1 MVCPNCKK
9 EIDPNSKFC
18 EHCGAPIS
26 AHPIEENTAAEA
38 PAPVEQPLEVAQ
50 QPTATPIDEKP
61 AYGAENPYFTPIDYI
76 PPQPQEPN
84 EKPKKKKNK
93 KLAVIISVIA
103 AIVVILV
110 AALFSWQYIAKAS
123 AGNISYYLW
132 RESKTVEKLVN
143 TEAIEDAFKIDDF
156 TVSADFDSDDEGSA
170 YKNSV
175 KASYDDDNKEFVGTY
190 KLSDGESDYTFKLC
204 YGDKK
209 LGLSAPTDLTSML
222 LDEKAAGK
230 NDTYYLDL
238 EDIIG
243 DESLLNGTIDANDIL
258 EILKETE
265 KKALDKDCVSTKI
278 GVVNGNVCNTTTIKL
293 TEEEAANL
301 VAELWSQAKEN
312 KHFKESFDNY
322 LKVAFDTGLA
332 GDYDTVDAFKEEA
345 YKQIDDSIKEMQEST
360 DDKSVYEFYVSCSL
374 FGNVISRGANIYY
387 DDELT
392 DKIVINS
399 KSNGLEFTYNDD
411 DDYEL
416 NIDYTADVT
425 DKSINGEIDVVV
437 SASKDTSNDF
447 KVKFEN
453 ISCGKVGDVDVIVG
467 KLTAKGKIDGDD
479 FDATIEAKD
488 GDKYSLSIDSHSDGE
503 ELLKENAKLTLSDK
517 ADMSNYEKPSSE
529 NSKPFSDLFRSDFAK
544 DNSSDLTNDY
554 DFDYDLDENDN
565 TGDEIIGGTDDYT
578 SDYGEGDLSDL
589 ENHYND
595 SLTGNFS
602 VPEDTTSAQTD
613 AA

>member
-9 EIDPNSKFC
+9 KIDSKSKFC

-26 AHPIEENTAAEA
+26 AQPIEENIAAEA

-50 QPTATPIDEKP
+50 EPTATPIEEKP

-103 AIVVILV
+103 AVVVILV

-190 KLSDGESDYTFKLC
+190 KLSDGETDYTFKLC

-243 DESLLNGTIDANDIL
+243 DDSLLNGTIDASDIL

-293 TEEEAANL
+293 TEEDAANL

-332 GDYDTVDAFKEEA
+332 GDYDTVDSFKDEA
-345 YKQIDDSIKEMQEST
+345 YKQIDDSIKEMQENT

-374 FGNVISRGANIYY
+374 FGNVVSRGANIYY

-392 DKIVINS
+392 DKVVINS

-425 DKSINGEIDVVV
+425 NKSINGEIDVK
-437 SASKDTSNDF
+437 AGSKDTHDDF

-453 ISCGKVGDVDVIVG
+453 ISCGKVGGVDVIVG

-488 GDKYSLSIDSHSDGE
+488 GDKYSLSIDSSSDGE
-503 ELLKENAKLTLSDK
+503 ELLKENAELTLSDK

-529 NSKPFSDLFRSDFAK
+529 NSKPFSDLFRTSDFAK
-544 DNSSDLTNDY
+544 DDSSDLTEDNDE
-554 DFDYDLDENDN
+554 DLDESERIAREILDSY
-565 TGDEIIGGTDDYT
+565 GHDYDEDDFSELVDIY
-578 SDYGEGDLSDL
+578 SK
-589 ENHYND
+589 
-595 SLTGNFS
+595 SLTGELNGL
-602 VPEDTTSAQTD
+602 DGTTTTQSD
-613 AA
+613 GE

>member
-9 EIDPNSKFC
+9 EIDSKSKFC

-26 AHPIEENTAAEA
+26 AQPIEENIAADA

-50 QPTATPIDEKP
+50 EPTATPIEEKP

-103 AIVVILV
+103 AVVVILV

-156 TVSADFDSDDEGSA
+156 TVSADFDSDDEGNA

-190 KLSDGESDYTFKLC
+190 KLSDGETNYTFKLC

-222 LDEKAAGK
+222 LDEKSAGK

-243 DESLLNGTIDANDIL
+243 DDSLLNGTIDANDIL

-293 TEEEAANL
+293 TEEDAANL

-322 LKVAFDTGLA
+322 LKVAYDTGLA
-332 GDYDTVDAFKEEA
+332 GDYDTVDSFKDEA
-345 YKQIDDSIKEMQEST
+345 YKQIDDSIKEMQENT

-374 FGNVISRGANIYY
+374 FGNVVSRGANIYY

-392 DKIVINS
+392 DKVVINS

-425 DKSINGEIDVVV
+425 NKSINGEVDVK
-437 SASKDTSNDF
+437 AGSKDTHDDF

-488 GDKYSLSIDSHSDGE
+488 GDKYSLSIDSSSDGE
-503 ELLKENAKLTLSDK
+503 ELLKENAELTLSDK

-529 NSKPFSDLFRSDFAK
+529 NSKPFSDLFRTSDFAK
-544 DNSSDLTNDY
+544 NDSSDLTEDNDE
-554 DFDYDLDENDN
+554 DLDESERIAREILDSY
-565 TGDEIIGGTDDYT
+565 GHDYDEDDFSELVDIY
-578 SDYGEGDLSDL
+578 SK
-589 ENHYND
+589 
-595 SLTGNFS
+595 SLTGELNGL
-602 VPEDTTSAQTD
+602 DGTTTTQSD
-613 AA
+613 GE

>member
-26 AHPIEENTAAEA
+26 AQPIEENTAAEA

-332 GDYDTVDAFKEEA
+332 GDYDTVDTFKEEA

-425 DKSINGEIDVVV
+425 NKSINGEIDVK
-437 SASKDTSNDF
+437 AGDKDKHDDF

-467 KLTAKGKIDGDD
+467 KLTAKGKIDGND

-488 GDKYSLSIDSHSDGE
+488 GDKYSLSIDSSSDGE
-503 ELLKENAKLTLSDK
+503 ELLKENAELTLSDK

-544 DNSSDLTNDY
+544 DNSSDLTEDNY
-554 DFDYDLDENDN
+554 DDLDESDRISHEILDSY
-565 TGDEIIGGTDDYT
+565 GHDYDEEDFSELVDAY
-578 SDYGEGDLSDL
+578 SR
-589 ENHYND
+589 
-595 SLTGNFS
+595 SLTGDYS
-602 VPEDTTSAQTD
+602 GLDDTTTAQTD
-613 AA
+613 AS

>member
-9 EIDPNSKFC
+9 EIDSNSKFC

-26 AHPIEENTAAEA
+26 AQPIEENTAAEA

-50 QPTATPIDEKP
+50 EPTATPIEEKP

-103 AIVVILV
+103 AVVVILV

-156 TVSADFDSDDEGSA
+156 TVSADFDSDDEGNA

-190 KLSDGESDYTFKLC
+190 KLSDGETDYTFKLC

-222 LDEKAAGK
+222 LDEKATGK

-243 DESLLNGTIDANDIL
+243 DDSLLNGTIDASDIL

-293 TEEEAANL
+293 TEEDAANL

-332 GDYDTVDAFKEEA
+332 GDYDTVDSFKDEA

-374 FGNVISRGANIYY
+374 FGNVVSRGANIYY

-392 DKIVINS
+392 DKVVINS

-425 DKSINGEIDVVV
+425 NKSINGEIDVK
-437 SASKDTSNDF
+437 AGSKDTHDDF

-453 ISCGKVGDVDVIVG
+453 ISCGKVGGVDVIVG

-488 GDKYSLSIDSHSDGE
+488 GDKYSLSIDSSSEGE
-503 ELLKENAKLTLSDK
+503 ELLKENAELTLSDK

-529 NSKPFSDLFRSDFAK
+529 NSKPFSDLFRTSDFAK
-544 DNSSDLTNDY
+544 DDSSDLTEDNDE
-554 DFDYDLDENDN
+554 DLDESERIAREILDSY
-565 TGDEIIGGTDDYT
+565 GYDYDEDDFSELVDIY
-578 SDYGEGDLSDL
+578 SK
-589 ENHYND
+589 
-595 SLTGNFS
+595 SLTGELNGL
-602 VPEDTTSAQTD
+602 DGTTTTQSD
-613 AA
+613 GE

>member
-9 EIDPNSKFC
+9 EIDSNSKFC

-26 AHPIEENTAAEA
+26 AQPIEENTAAEA

-50 QPTATPIDEKP
+50 EPTATPIEEKP

-103 AIVVILV
+103 AVVVILV

-143 TEAIEDAFKIDDF
+143 TEAIEDAFKVDDF
-156 TVSADFDSDDEGSA
+156 TVSADFDSDDEGNA

-190 KLSDGESDYTFKLC
+190 KLSDGETDYTFKLC

-222 LDEKAAGK
+222 LDEKATGK

-243 DESLLNGTIDANDIL
+243 DDSLLNGTIDASDIL

-293 TEEEAANL
+293 TEEDAANL

-332 GDYDTVDAFKEEA
+332 GDYDTVDSFKDEA

-374 FGNVISRGANIYY
+374 FGNVVSRGANIYY

-392 DKIVINS
+392 DKVVINS

-425 DKSINGEIDVVV
+425 NKSINGEIDVK
-437 SASKDTSNDF
+437 AGSKDTHDDF

-453 ISCGKVGDVDVIVG
+453 ISCGKVGGVDVIVG

-488 GDKYSLSIDSHSDGE
+488 GDKYSLSIDSSSEGE
-503 ELLKENAKLTLSDK
+503 ELLKENAELTLSDK

-529 NSKPFSDLFRSDFAK
+529 NSKPFSDLFRTSDFAK
-544 DNSSDLTNDY
+544 DDSSDLTEDNDE
-554 DFDYDLDENDN
+554 DLDESERIAREILDSY
-565 TGDEIIGGTDDYT
+565 GYDYDEDDFSELVDIY
-578 SDYGEGDLSDL
+578 SK
-589 ENHYND
+589 
-595 SLTGNFS
+595 SLTGELNGL
-602 VPEDTTSAQTD
+602 DGTTTTQSD
-613 AA
+613 GE

>member
-9 EIDPNSKFC
+9 EIDSKSKFC

-26 AHPIEENTAAEA
+26 AQPIEENIAAEA
-38 PAPVEQPLEVAQ
+38 PAPVEQPPEVAQ
-50 QPTATPIDEKP
+50 EPTTTPIEEKP

-103 AIVVILV
+103 AVVVILV

-143 TEAIEDAFKIDDF
+143 AEAIEDAFKLDDF
-156 TVSADFDSDDEGSA
+156 TVSADFDSDDEGNA

-190 KLSDGESDYTFKLC
+190 KLSDGETDYTFKLC

-222 LDEKAAGK
+222 LDEKATGK

-243 DESLLNGTIDANDIL
+243 DDSLLNGTIDASDIL

-293 TEEEAANL
+293 TEEDAANL

-332 GDYDTVDAFKEEA
+332 GDYDTVDSFKDEA
-345 YKQIDDSIKEMQEST
+345 YKQIDDSIKEMQENT

-374 FGNVISRGANIYY
+374 FGNVVSRGANIYY

-392 DKIVINS
+392 DKVVINS

-425 DKSINGEIDVVV
+425 NKSINGEIDVK
-437 SASKDTSNDF
+437 AGSKDTHDDF

-453 ISCGKVGDVDVIVG
+453 ISCGKIGGVDVIVG
-467 KLTAKGKIDGDD
+467 KLTAKGKIDGND
-479 FDATIEAKD
+479 FDATIETKD
-488 GDKYSLSIDSHSDGE
+488 GDKYSLSIDSSSDGE
-503 ELLKENAKLTLSDK
+503 ELLKENAELTLSDK

-529 NSKPFSDLFRSDFAK
+529 NSKPFSDLFRTSDFAK
-544 DNSSDLTNDY
+544 DYSSDLTEDNDE
-554 DFDYDLDENDN
+554 DLDESERIAREILDSY
-565 TGDEIIGGTDDYT
+565 GYDYDEDDFSELVDIY
-578 SDYGEGDLSDL
+578 SK
-589 ENHYND
+589 
-595 SLTGNFS
+595 SLTGELNGL
-602 VPEDTTSAQTD
+602 DGTTTTQSD
-613 AA
+613 GE

>member
-1 MVCPNCKK
+1 MVCHNCKK
-9 EIDPNSKFC
+9 EIDSKSKFC

-26 AHPIEENTAAEA
+26 AQPIEENTAAEA

-50 QPTATPIDEKP
+50 EPTATPIEEKP

-103 AIVVILV
+103 AVVVILV

-156 TVSADFDSDDEGSA
+156 TVSADFDSDDEGNA

-190 KLSDGESDYTFKLC
+190 KLSDGETNYTFKLC

-222 LDEKAAGK
+222 LDEKSAGK

-243 DESLLNGTIDANDIL
+243 DDSLLNGTIDASDIL

-293 TEEEAANL
+293 TEEDAANL

-322 LKVAFDTGLA
+322 LKVAYDTGLA
-332 GDYDTVDAFKEEA
+332 GDYDTVDSFKDEA

-374 FGNVISRGANIYY
+374 FGNVVSRGANIYY

-392 DKIVINS
+392 DKVVINS
-399 KSNGLEFTYNDD
+399 KSNSLEFTYNDD

-425 DKSINGEIDVVV
+425 NKSINGEIDVK
-437 SASKDTSNDF
+437 AGSKDTHDDF

-453 ISCGKVGDVDVIVG
+453 ISCGKVGGVDVIVG
-467 KLTAKGKIDGDD
+467 KLTAKGKIDGND

-488 GDKYSLSIDSHSDGE
+488 GDKYSLSIDSSSDGE
-503 ELLKENAKLTLSDK
+503 ELLKENAELTLSDK

-529 NSKPFSDLFRSDFAK
+529 NSKPFSDLFRTSDFAK
-544 DNSSDLTNDY
+544 DDSSDLTEDNDE
-554 DFDYDLDENDN
+554 DLDESERIAREILDSY
-565 TGDEIIGGTDDYT
+565 GYDYDEDDFSELVDIY
-578 SDYGEGDLSDL
+578 SK
-589 ENHYND
+589 
-595 SLTGNFS
+595 SLTGELNGL
-602 VPEDTTSAQTD
+602 DGTTTTQSD
-613 AA
+613 GE

>member
-9 EIDPNSKFC
+9 EIDSKSKFC

-26 AHPIEENTAAEA
+26 AQPIEENIATEA

-50 QPTATPIDEKP
+50 EPTATPIEEKP

-76 PPQPQEPN
+76 PPQPQEPD

-103 AIVVILV
+103 AVVVILV

-156 TVSADFDSDDEGSA
+156 TVSADFDSDDKGSA

-190 KLSDGESDYTFKLC
+190 KLSDGETNYTFKLC

-222 LDEKAAGK
+222 LDEKATGK

-243 DESLLNGTIDANDIL
+243 DDSLLNGTIDASDIL

-293 TEEEAANL
+293 TEEDAANL

-322 LKVAFDTGLA
+322 LKVAYDTGLA
-332 GDYDTVDAFKEEA
+332 GDYDTVDSFKDEA
-345 YKQIDDSIKEMQEST
+345 YKQIDDSIKEMQKNT

-374 FGNVISRGANIYY
+374 FGNVVSRGANIYY

-392 DKIVINS
+392 DKVVINS

-425 DKSINGEIDVVV
+425 NKSINGEIDVK
-437 SASKDTSNDF
+437 AGSKDTHDDF

-453 ISCGKVGDVDVIVG
+453 ISCGKVGGVDVIVG
-467 KLTAKGKIDGDD
+467 KLTAKGKIDGND

-488 GDKYSLSIDSHSDGE
+488 GDKYSLSIDSSSDGE
-503 ELLKENAKLTLSDK
+503 ELLKENAELTLSDK

-529 NSKPFSDLFRSDFAK
+529 NSKPFSDLFRTSDFAK
-544 DNSSDLTNDY
+544 DDSSDLTEDNDE
-554 DFDYDLDENDN
+554 DLDESERIAREILDSY
-565 TGDEIIGGTDDYT
+565 GHDYDEDDFSELVDIY
-578 SDYGEGDLSDL
+578 SK
-589 ENHYND
+589 
-595 SLTGNFS
+595 SLTGELNGL
-602 VPEDTTSAQTD
+602 DGTTTTQSD
-613 AA
+613 GE

>member
-9 EIDPNSKFC
+9 EIDSKSKFC

-26 AHPIEENTAAEA
+26 AQPIEENTAAEA

-50 QPTATPIDEKP
+50 EPTATPIEEKP

-76 PPQPQEPN
+76 PPQLQEPN

-103 AIVVILV
+103 AVVVILV

-156 TVSADFDSDDEGSA
+156 TVSADFDSDDEGIA

-190 KLSDGESDYTFKLC
+190 KLSDGETNYTFKLC

-222 LDEKAAGK
+222 LDEKATGK

-243 DESLLNGTIDANDIL
+243 DDSLLNGTIDASDIL

-293 TEEEAANL
+293 TEEDAANL

-332 GDYDTVDAFKEEA
+332 GDYDTVDSFKDEA
-345 YKQIDDSIKEMQEST
+345 YKQIDESIKEMQEST

-374 FGNVISRGANIYY
+374 FGNVVSRGANIYY

-392 DKIVINS
+392 DKVVINS

-425 DKSINGEIDVVV
+425 NKSINGEIDVK
-437 SASKDTSNDF
+437 AGSKDTHDDF

-453 ISCGKVGDVDVIVG
+453 ISCGKVGGVDVIVG
-467 KLTAKGKIDGDD
+467 KLTAKGKIDGND

-488 GDKYSLSIDSHSDGE
+488 GDKYSLSIDSSSDGE
-503 ELLKENAKLTLSDK
+503 ELLKENAELTLSDK

-529 NSKPFSDLFRSDFAK
+529 NSKPFSDLFRTSDFAK
-544 DNSSDLTNDY
+544 DDSSDLTEDNDE
-554 DFDYDLDENDN
+554 DLDESERIAREILDSY
-565 TGDEIIGGTDDYT
+565 GHDYDEDDFSELVDIY
-578 SDYGEGDLSDL
+578 SK
-589 ENHYND
+589 
-595 SLTGNFS
+595 SLTGELNGL
-602 VPEDTTSAQTD
+602 DGTTTTQSD
-613 AA
+613 GE

>member
-9 EIDPNSKFC
+9 EIDSKSKFC

-26 AHPIEENTAAEA
+26 AQPIEENIAAEA

-50 QPTATPIDEKP
+50 EPTATPIEEKP

-103 AIVVILV
+103 AVVVILV

-156 TVSADFDSDDEGSA
+156 TVSADFDSDDEGNA

-190 KLSDGESDYTFKLC
+190 KLSDGETDYTFKLC

-222 LDEKAAGK
+222 LDEKSAGK

-243 DESLLNGTIDANDIL
+243 DDSLLNGTIDASDIL

-293 TEEEAANL
+293 TEEDAANL

-322 LKVAFDTGLA
+322 LKVAYDTGLA
-332 GDYDTVDAFKEEA
+332 GDYDTVDSFKDEA
-345 YKQIDDSIKEMQEST
+345 YKQIDDSIKEMQENT

-374 FGNVISRGANIYY
+374 FGNVVSRGANIYY

-392 DKIVINS
+392 DKVVINS

-425 DKSINGEIDVVV
+425 NKSINGEIDVK
-437 SASKDTSNDF
+437 AGSKDTHDDF

-453 ISCGKVGDVDVIVG
+453 ISCGKVGGVDVIVG
-467 KLTAKGKIDGDD
+467 KLTAKGKIDGND
-479 FDATIEAKD
+479 FDAAIEAKD
-488 GDKYSLSIDSHSDGE
+488 GDKYSLSIDSSSDGE
-503 ELLKENAKLTLSDK
+503 ELFKENAELTLSDK

-529 NSKPFSDLFRSDFAK
+529 NSKPFSDLFRTSDFAK
-544 DNSSDLTNDY
+544 DDSSDLTEDNDE
-554 DFDYDLDENDN
+554 DLDESERIAREILDSY
-565 TGDEIIGGTDDYT
+565 GHDYDEDDFSELVDIY
-578 SDYGEGDLSDL
+578 SK
-589 ENHYND
+589 
-595 SLTGNFS
+595 SLTGELNGL
-602 VPEDTTSAQTD
+602 DGTTTTQSD
-613 AA
+613 GE

>member
-1 MVCPNCKK
+1 
-9 EIDPNSKFC
+9 
-18 EHCGAPIS
+18 
-26 AHPIEENTAAEA
+26 
-38 PAPVEQPLEVAQ
+38 
-50 QPTATPIDEKP
+50 
-61 AYGAENPYFTPIDYI
+61 
-76 PPQPQEPN
+76 
-84 EKPKKKKNK
+84 
-93 KLAVIISVIA
+93 
-103 AIVVILV
+103 
-110 AALFSWQYIAKAS
+110 
-123 AGNISYYLW
+123 
-132 RESKTVEKLVN
+132 
-143 TEAIEDAFKIDDF
+143 
-156 TVSADFDSDDEGSA
+156 
-170 YKNSV
+170 
-175 KASYDDDNKEFVGTY
+175 
-190 KLSDGESDYTFKLC
+190 
-204 YGDKK
+204 
-209 LGLSAPTDLTSML
+209 
-222 LDEKAAGK
+222 
-230 NDTYYLDL
+230 
-238 EDIIG
+238 
-243 DESLLNGTIDANDIL
+243 
-258 EILKETE
+258 
-265 KKALDKDCVSTKI
+265 
-278 GVVNGNVCNTTTIKL
+278 
-293 TEEEAANL
+293 
-301 VAELWSQAKEN
+301 
-312 KHFKESFDNY
+312 
-322 LKVAFDTGLA
+322 
-332 GDYDTVDAFKEEA
+332 
-345 YKQIDDSIKEMQEST
+345 MQEST

-374 FGNVISRGANIYY
+374 FGNIISRGANIYY

>member
-9 EIDPNSKFC
+9 EIDSNSKFC

-26 AHPIEENTAAEA
+26 AQPIEENIAAEA

-50 QPTATPIDEKP
+50 EPTATPIEEKP

-103 AIVVILV
+103 AVVVILV

-143 TEAIEDAFKIDDF
+143 TQAIEDAFNIDDF
-156 TVSADFDSDDEGSA
+156 TVSADFDSDDEGIA

-190 KLSDGESDYTFKLC
+190 KLSDGETNYTFKLC

-222 LDEKAAGK
+222 LDEKATGK

-243 DESLLNGTIDANDIL
+243 DDSLLNGTIDASDIL

-293 TEEEAANL
+293 TEEDAANL

-322 LKVAFDTGLA
+322 LKVAFDAGLA
-332 GDYDTVDAFKEEA
+332 GDYDTVDSFKDEA
-345 YKQIDDSIKEMQEST
+345 YKQIDDSIKEMQENT

-374 FGNVISRGANIYY
+374 FGNVVSRGANIYY

-392 DKIVINS
+392 DKVVINS

-425 DKSINGEIDVVV
+425 NKSINGEIDVK
-437 SASKDTSNDF
+437 AGSKDTHDDF

-453 ISCGKVGDVDVIVG
+453 ISCGKVGGVDVIVG
-467 KLTAKGKIDGDD
+467 KLTAKGKIDGND
-479 FDATIEAKD
+479 FDAAIEAKD
-488 GDKYSLSIDSHSDGE
+488 GDKYSLSIDSSSDGE
-503 ELLKENAKLTLSDK
+503 ELLKENAELTLSDK

-529 NSKPFSDLFRSDFAK
+529 NSKPFSDLFRTSDFAK
-544 DNSSDLTNDY
+544 DDSSDLTEDNDE
-554 DFDYDLDENDN
+554 DLDESERIAREILDSY
-565 TGDEIIGGTDDYT
+565 GHDYDEDDFSELVDIY
-578 SDYGEGDLSDL
+578 SK
-589 ENHYND
+589 
-595 SLTGNFS
+595 SLTGELNGL
-602 VPEDTTSAQTD
+602 DGTTTTQSD
-613 AA
+613 GE

>member
-9 EIDPNSKFC
+9 EIDSNSKFC

-26 AHPIEENTAAEA
+26 AQPIEENIAAEA

-50 QPTATPIDEKP
+50 EPTATPIEEKP

-76 PPQPQEPN
+76 PTQPQEPN

-103 AIVVILV
+103 AVVVILV

-143 TEAIEDAFKIDDF
+143 TEAIEDAFKLDDF

-190 KLSDGESDYTFKLC
+190 KLSDGETNYTFKLC

-243 DESLLNGTIDANDIL
+243 DDSLLNGTIDASDIL

-265 KKALDKDCVSTKI
+265 KEALDKDCVSTKI

-293 TEEEAANL
+293 TEEDAANL

-332 GDYDTVDAFKEEA
+332 GDYDTVDSFKDEA
-345 YKQIDDSIKEMQEST
+345 YKQIDDSIKEMQENT

-374 FGNVISRGANIYY
+374 FGNVVSRGANIYY

-392 DKIVINS
+392 DKVVINS

-425 DKSINGEIDVVV
+425 NKSINGEVDVK
-437 SASKDTSNDF
+437 AGSKDTHDDF

-453 ISCGKVGDVDVIVG
+453 ISCGKVGGVDVIVG
-467 KLTAKGKIDGDD
+467 KLTAKGKIDGND
-479 FDATIEAKD
+479 FDATIETKD
-488 GDKYSLSIDSHSDGE
+488 GDKYSLSIDSSSDGE
-503 ELLKENAKLTLSDK
+503 ELLKENAELTLSDK

-529 NSKPFSDLFRSDFAK
+529 NSKPFSDLFRTSDFAK
-544 DNSSDLTNDY
+544 DYSSDLTEDNDE
-554 DFDYDLDENDN
+554 DLDESERIAREILDSY
-565 TGDEIIGGTDDYT
+565 GYDYDEDDFSELVDIY
-578 SDYGEGDLSDL
+578 SK
-589 ENHYND
+589 
-595 SLTGNFS
+595 SLTGELNGL
-602 VPEDTTSAQTD
+602 DGTTTTQSD
-613 AA
+613 GE

>member
-9 EIDPNSKFC
+9 EIDSKSKFC

-26 AHPIEENTAAEA
+26 AQPIEENIAAEA
-38 PAPVEQPLEVAQ
+38 PAPVEQPPEVAQ
-50 QPTATPIDEKP
+50 EPTATPIEEKP

-103 AIVVILV
+103 AVVVILV

-143 TEAIEDAFKIDDF
+143 TQAIEDAFKLDDF
-156 TVSADFDSDDEGSA
+156 TVSADFDSDDEGNA

-190 KLSDGESDYTFKLC
+190 KLSDGETDYTFKLC

-222 LDEKAAGK
+222 LDEKATGK

-243 DESLLNGTIDANDIL
+243 DDSLLNGTIDANDIL

-293 TEEEAANL
+293 TEEDAANL

-332 GDYDTVDAFKEEA
+332 GDYDTVDSFKDEA

-374 FGNVISRGANIYY
+374 FGNVVSRGANIYY

-392 DKIVINS
+392 DKVVINS

-425 DKSINGEIDVVV
+425 NKSINGEIDVK
-437 SASKDTSNDF
+437 AGSKDTHDDF

-453 ISCGKVGDVDVIVG
+453 ISCGKVGGVDVIVG

-488 GDKYSLSIDSHSDGE
+488 GDKYSLSIDSSSEGE
-503 ELLKENAKLTLSDK
+503 ELLKENAELTLSDK

-529 NSKPFSDLFRSDFAK
+529 NSKPFSDLFRTSDFAK
-544 DNSSDLTNDY
+544 DDSSDLTEDNDE
-554 DFDYDLDENDN
+554 DLDESERIAREILDSY
-565 TGDEIIGGTDDYT
+565 GYDYDEDDFSELVDIY
-578 SDYGEGDLSDL
+578 SK
-589 ENHYND
+589 
-595 SLTGNFS
+595 SLTGELNGL
-602 VPEDTTSAQTD
+602 DGTTTTQSD
-613 AA
+613 GE

>member
-9 EIDPNSKFC
+9 EIDSKSKFC

-26 AHPIEENTAAEA
+26 AQPIEENTAAEA

-50 QPTATPIDEKP
+50 EPTATPIEEKP

-84 EKPKKKKNK
+84 EKPKKKKSK

-103 AIVVILV
+103 AVVVILV

-123 AGNISYYLW
+123 AGNITYYLW

-156 TVSADFDSDDEGSA
+156 TVSADFDSEDEGSA

-190 KLSDGESDYTFKLC
+190 KLSDGETNYTFKLC

-222 LDEKAAGK
+222 LDEKATGK

-243 DESLLNGTIDANDIL
+243 DDSLLNGTIDASDIL

-332 GDYDTVDAFKEEA
+332 GDYDTVDSFKDEA
-345 YKQIDDSIKEMQEST
+345 YKQIDDSIKEMQENT

-374 FGNVISRGANIYY
+374 FGNVVSRGANIYY

-392 DKIVINS
+392 DKVVINS

-425 DKSINGEIDVVV
+425 NKSINGEIDVK
-437 SASKDTSNDF
+437 AGSKDTHDDF

-453 ISCGKVGDVDVIVG
+453 ISCGKVGGVDVIVG
-467 KLTAKGKIDGDD
+467 KLTAKGKIDGND

-488 GDKYSLSIDSHSDGE
+488 GDKYSLSIDSSSDGE
-503 ELLKENAKLTLSDK
+503 ELLKENAELTLSDK

-529 NSKPFSDLFRSDFAK
+529 NSKPFSDLFRTSDFAK
-544 DNSSDLTNDY
+544 DDSSDLIEDNDE
-554 DFDYDLDENDN
+554 DLDESERIAREILDSY
-565 TGDEIIGGTDDYT
+565 GYDYDEDDFSELVDIY
-578 SDYGEGDLSDL
+578 SK
-589 ENHYND
+589 
-595 SLTGNFS
+595 SLTGELNGL
-602 VPEDTTSAQTD
+602 DGTTTTQSD
-613 AA
+613 GE

>member
-26 AHPIEENTAAEA
+26 AQPIEENTAAEA

-332 GDYDTVDAFKEEA
+332 GDYDTVDSFKEEA

-425 DKSINGEIDVVV
+425 NKSINGEIDVK
-437 SASKDTSNDF
+437 AGDKDKHDDF

-467 KLTAKGKIDGDD
+467 KLTAKGKIDGND

-488 GDKYSLSIDSHSDGE
+488 GDKYSLSIDSSSDGE
-503 ELLKENAKLTLSDK
+503 ELLKENAELTLSDK

-544 DNSSDLTNDY
+544 DNSSDLTEDNY
-554 DFDYDLDENDN
+554 DDLDESDRISHEILDSY
-565 TGDEIIGGTDDYT
+565 GHDYDEEDFSELVDAY
-578 SDYGEGDLSDL
+578 SR
-589 ENHYND
+589 
-595 SLTGNFS
+595 SLTGDYS
-602 VPEDTTSAQTD
+602 GLDDTTTAQTD
-613 AA
+613 AS

>member
-9 EIDPNSKFC
+9 EIDSKSKFC

-26 AHPIEENTAAEA
+26 AQPIEENIAAEA

-50 QPTATPIDEKP
+50 EPTATPIEEKP

-103 AIVVILV
+103 AVVVILV

-143 TEAIEDAFKIDDF
+143 TEAIEDAFKLDDF
-156 TVSADFDSDDEGSA
+156 TVSADFDSDDKGSA

-190 KLSDGESDYTFKLC
+190 KLSDGETNYTFKLC

-222 LDEKAAGK
+222 LNEKATGK

-243 DESLLNGTIDANDIL
+243 DDSLLNGTIDASDIL

-293 TEEEAANL
+293 TEEDAANL

-322 LKVAFDTGLA
+322 LKVAYDTGLA
-332 GDYDTVDAFKEEA
+332 GDYDTVDSFKDEA
-345 YKQIDDSIKEMQEST
+345 YKQIDDSIKEMQENT

-374 FGNVISRGANIYY
+374 FGNVVSRGANIYY

-392 DKIVINS
+392 DKVVINS

-425 DKSINGEIDVVV
+425 NKSINGEIDVK
-437 SASKDTSNDF
+437 AGSKDTHDDF

-453 ISCGKVGDVDVIVG
+453 ISCGKVGGVDVIVG
-467 KLTAKGKIDGDD
+467 KLTAKGKIDGND

-488 GDKYSLSIDSHSDGE
+488 GDKYSLSIDSSSDGE
-503 ELLKENAKLTLSDK
+503 ELLKENAELTLSDK

-529 NSKPFSDLFRSDFAK
+529 NSKPFSDLFRTSDFAK
-544 DNSSDLTNDY
+544 DDSSDLTEDNDE
-554 DFDYDLDENDN
+554 DLDESERIAREILDSY
-565 TGDEIIGGTDDYT
+565 GHDYDEDDFSELVDIY
-578 SDYGEGDLSDL
+578 SK
-589 ENHYND
+589 
-595 SLTGNFS
+595 SLTGELNGL
-602 VPEDTTSAQTD
+602 DGTTTTQSD
-613 AA
+613 GE

>member
-9 EIDPNSKFC
+9 EIDSNSKFC

-26 AHPIEENTAAEA
+26 AQPIEENIAADA

-50 QPTATPIDEKP
+50 EPTATPIEEKP

-103 AIVVILV
+103 AVVVILV

-156 TVSADFDSDDEGSA
+156 TVSADFDSEDEGSA

-190 KLSDGESDYTFKLC
+190 KLSDGETDYTFKLC

-243 DESLLNGTIDANDIL
+243 DDSLLNGTIDASDIL

-322 LKVAFDTGLA
+322 LKVAFDAGLS
-332 GDYDTVDAFKEEA
+332 GDYDTVDSFKDEA
-345 YKQIDDSIKEMQEST
+345 YKQIDDSIKEMQENT

-374 FGNVISRGANIYY
+374 FGNVVSRGANIYY

-392 DKIVINS
+392 DKVVINS

-425 DKSINGEIDVVV
+425 NKSINGEVDVK
-437 SASKDTSNDF
+437 AGSKDTHDDF

-453 ISCGKVGDVDVIVG
+453 ISCGKVGGVDVIVG
-467 KLTAKGKIDGDD
+467 KLTAKGKIDGND

-488 GDKYSLSIDSHSDGE
+488 GDKYSLSIDSSSDGE
-503 ELLKENAKLTLSDK
+503 ELLKENAELTLSDK

-529 NSKPFSDLFRSDFAK
+529 NSKPFSDLFRTSDFAK
-544 DNSSDLTNDY
+544 DDSSDLTEDNDE
-554 DFDYDLDENDN
+554 DLDESERIAREILDSY
-565 TGDEIIGGTDDYT
+565 GHDYDEDDFSELVDIY
-578 SDYGEGDLSDL
+578 SK
-589 ENHYND
+589 
-595 SLTGNFS
+595 SLTGELNGL
-602 VPEDTTSAQTD
+602 DGTTTTQSD
-613 AA
+613 GE

>member
-9 EIDPNSKFC
+9 EIDSKSKFC

-26 AHPIEENTAAEA
+26 AQPIEENTAAEA

-50 QPTATPIDEKP
+50 EPTATPIEEKP

-103 AIVVILV
+103 AVVVILV

-156 TVSADFDSDDEGSA
+156 TVSADFDSDDEGIA

-190 KLSDGESDYTFKLC
+190 KLSDGETNYTFKLC

-222 LDEKAAGK
+222 LDEKATGK

-243 DESLLNGTIDANDIL
+243 DDSLLNGTIDASDIL

-293 TEEEAANL
+293 TEEDAANL

-332 GDYDTVDAFKEEA
+332 GDYDTVDSFKDEA
-345 YKQIDDSIKEMQEST
+345 YKQIDESIKEMQEST

-374 FGNVISRGANIYY
+374 FGNVVSRGANIYY

-392 DKIVINS
+392 DKVVINS
-399 KSNGLEFTYNDD
+399 KSNSLEFTYNDD

-425 DKSINGEIDVVV
+425 NKSINGEIDVK
-437 SASKDTSNDF
+437 AGSKDTHDDF

-453 ISCGKVGDVDVIVG
+453 ISCGKVGGVDVIVG
-467 KLTAKGKIDGDD
+467 KLTAKGKIDGND

-488 GDKYSLSIDSHSDGE
+488 GDKYSLSIDSSSDGE
-503 ELLKENAKLTLSDK
+503 ELLKENAELTLSDK

-529 NSKPFSDLFRSDFAK
+529 NSKPFSDLFRTSDFAK
-544 DNSSDLTNDY
+544 DDSSDLTEDNDE
-554 DFDYDLDENDN
+554 DLDESERIAREILDSY
-565 TGDEIIGGTDDYT
+565 GHDYDEDDFSELVDIY
-578 SDYGEGDLSDL
+578 SK
-589 ENHYND
+589 
-595 SLTGNFS
+595 SLTGELNGL
-602 VPEDTTSAQTD
+602 DGTTTTQSD
-613 AA
+613 GE

>member
-9 EIDPNSKFC
+9 EIDSKSKFC

-26 AHPIEENTAAEA
+26 AQPIEENIAAEA

-50 QPTATPIDEKP
+50 EPTATPIEEKP

-103 AIVVILV
+103 AVVVILV

-143 TEAIEDAFKIDDF
+143 TQAIEDAFKLDDF
-156 TVSADFDSDDEGSA
+156 TVSADFDSDDEGIA

-190 KLSDGESDYTFKLC
+190 KLSDGETDYTFKLC

-222 LDEKAAGK
+222 LDEKATGK

-243 DESLLNGTIDANDIL
+243 DDSLLNGTIDASDIL

-293 TEEEAANL
+293 TEEDAANL

-322 LKVAFDTGLA
+322 LKVAFDAGLA
-332 GDYDTVDAFKEEA
+332 GDYDTVDSFKDEA
-345 YKQIDDSIKEMQEST
+345 YKQIDDSIKEMQENT

-374 FGNVISRGANIYY
+374 FGNVVSRGANIYY

-392 DKIVINS
+392 DKVVINS

-425 DKSINGEIDVVV
+425 NKSINGEIDVK
-437 SASKDTSNDF
+437 AGSKDTHDDF

-453 ISCGKVGDVDVIVG
+453 ISCGKVGGVDVIVG
-467 KLTAKGKIDGDD
+467 KLTAKGKIDGND

-488 GDKYSLSIDSHSDGE
+488 GDKYSLSIDSSSDGE
-503 ELLKENAKLTLSDK
+503 ELLKENAELTLSDK

-529 NSKPFSDLFRSDFAK
+529 NSKPFSDLFRTSDFAK
-544 DNSSDLTNDY
+544 DDSSDLTEDNDE
-554 DFDYDLDENDN
+554 DLDESERIAREILDSY
-565 TGDEIIGGTDDYT
+565 GYDYDEDDFSELVDIY
-578 SDYGEGDLSDL
+578 SK
-589 ENHYND
+589 
-595 SLTGNFS
+595 SLTGELNGL
-602 VPEDTTSAQTD
+602 DGTTTTQSD
-613 AA
+613 GE

>member
-9 EIDPNSKFC
+9 EIDSKSKFC

-26 AHPIEENTAAEA
+26 AQPIEENIATEA

-50 QPTATPIDEKP
+50 EPTATPIEEKP

-103 AIVVILV
+103 AVVVILV

-156 TVSADFDSDDEGSA
+156 TVSADFDSDDEGNA

-190 KLSDGESDYTFKLC
+190 KLSDGETNYTFKLC

-222 LDEKAAGK
+222 LDEKSAGK

-243 DESLLNGTIDANDIL
+243 DDSLLNGTIDANDIL

-293 TEEEAANL
+293 TEEDAANL

-322 LKVAFDTGLA
+322 LKVAYDTGLA
-332 GDYDTVDAFKEEA
+332 GDYDTVDSFKDEA
-345 YKQIDDSIKEMQEST
+345 YKQIDDSIKEMQENT

-374 FGNVISRGANIYY
+374 FGNVVSRGANIYY

-392 DKIVINS
+392 DKVVINS

-425 DKSINGEIDVVV
+425 NKSINGEVDVK
-437 SASKDTSNDF
+437 AGSKDTHDDF

-453 ISCGKVGDVDVIVG
+453 ISCGKVGGVDVIVG

-488 GDKYSLSIDSHSDGE
+488 GDKYSLSIDSSSDGE
-503 ELLKENAKLTLSDK
+503 ELLKENAELTLSDK

-529 NSKPFSDLFRSDFAK
+529 NSKPFSDLFRTSDFAK
-544 DNSSDLTNDY
+544 NDSSDLTEDNDE
-554 DFDYDLDENDN
+554 DLDESERIAREILDSY
-565 TGDEIIGGTDDYT
+565 GHDYDEDDFSELVDIY
-578 SDYGEGDLSDL
+578 SK
-589 ENHYND
+589 
-595 SLTGNFS
+595 SLTGELNGL
-602 VPEDTTSAQTD
+602 DGTTTTQSD
-613 AA
+613 GE

>member
-9 EIDPNSKFC
+9 EIDSNSKFC

-26 AHPIEENTAAEA
+26 AQPIEENTAAEA

-50 QPTATPIDEKP
+50 EPTATPIEEKP

-103 AIVVILV
+103 AVVVILV

-156 TVSADFDSDDEGSA
+156 TVSADFDSDDEGNA

-190 KLSDGESDYTFKLC
+190 KLSDGETDYTFKLC

-222 LDEKAAGK
+222 LDEKATGK
-230 NDTYYLDL
+230 NDTYYLNL

-243 DESLLNGTIDANDIL
+243 DDSLLNGTIDASDIL

-293 TEEEAANL
+293 TEEDAANL

-332 GDYDTVDAFKEEA
+332 GDYDTVDSFKDEA
-345 YKQIDDSIKEMQEST
+345 YKQIDDSIKEMQENT

-374 FGNVISRGANIYY
+374 FGNVVSRGANIYY

-392 DKIVINS
+392 DKVVINS

-425 DKSINGEIDVVV
+425 NKSINGEIDVK
-437 SASKDTSNDF
+437 AGSKDTHDDF

-453 ISCGKVGDVDVIVG
+453 ISCGKVGGVDVIVG
-467 KLTAKGKIDGDD
+467 KLTAKGKIDGND
-479 FDATIEAKD
+479 FDATIETKD
-488 GDKYSLSIDSHSDGE
+488 GDKYSLSIDSSSDGE
-503 ELLKENAKLTLSDK
+503 ELLKENAELTLSDK

-529 NSKPFSDLFRSDFAK
+529 NSKPFSDLFRTSDFAK
-544 DNSSDLTNDY
+544 DYSSDLTEDNDE
-554 DFDYDLDENDN
+554 DLDESERIAREILDSY
-565 TGDEIIGGTDDYT
+565 GYDYDEDDFSELVDIY
-578 SDYGEGDLSDL
+578 SK
-589 ENHYND
+589 
-595 SLTGNFS
+595 SLTGELNGL
-602 VPEDTTSAQTD
+602 DGTTTTQSD
-613 AA
+613 GE

>member
-9 EIDPNSKFC
+9 EIDSKSKFC

-26 AHPIEENTAAEA
+26 AQPIEENIATEA

-50 QPTATPIDEKP
+50 EPTATPIEEKP

-103 AIVVILV
+103 AVVVILV

-143 TEAIEDAFKIDDF
+143 TEAIEDAFKLDDF
-156 TVSADFDSDDEGSA
+156 TVSADFDSDDKGSA

-190 KLSDGESDYTFKLC
+190 KLSDGETNYTFKLC

-222 LDEKAAGK
+222 LDEKATGK

-243 DESLLNGTIDANDIL
+243 DDSLLNGTIDASDIL

-293 TEEEAANL
+293 TEEDAANL

-332 GDYDTVDAFKEEA
+332 GDYDTVDSFKDEA
-345 YKQIDDSIKEMQEST
+345 YKQIDDSIKEMQENT
-360 DDKSVYEFYVSCSL
+360 DDKSIYEFYVSCSL
-374 FGNVISRGANIYY
+374 FGNVVSRGANIYY

-392 DKIVINS
+392 DKVVINS

-425 DKSINGEIDVVV
+425 NKSINGEVDVK
-437 SASKDTSNDF
+437 AGSKDTHDDF

-453 ISCGKVGDVDVIVG
+453 ISCGKVGGVDVIVG

-488 GDKYSLSIDSHSDGE
+488 GDKYSLSIDFSSDGE
-503 ELLKENAKLTLSDK
+503 ELLKENAELTLSDK

-529 NSKPFSDLFRSDFAK
+529 NSKPFSDLFRTSDFAK
-544 DNSSDLTNDY
+544 DDSSDLTEDNDE
-554 DFDYDLDENDN
+554 DLDESERIAREILDSY
-565 TGDEIIGGTDDYT
+565 GHDYDEDDFSELVDIY
-578 SDYGEGDLSDL
+578 SK
-589 ENHYND
+589 
-595 SLTGNFS
+595 SLTGELNGL
-602 VPEDTTSAQTD
+602 DGTTTTQSD
-613 AA
+613 GE

>member
-9 EIDPNSKFC
+9 EIDSKSKFC

-26 AHPIEENTAAEA
+26 AQPIEENIAAEA

-50 QPTATPIDEKP
+50 EPTATPIEEKP

-84 EKPKKKKNK
+84 EKPKKKKKKNK

-103 AIVVILV
+103 AVVVILV

-156 TVSADFDSDDEGSA
+156 TVSADFDSDDEGIA

-190 KLSDGESDYTFKLC
+190 KLSDGETNYTFKLC

-222 LDEKAAGK
+222 LDEKATGK

-243 DESLLNGTIDANDIL
+243 DDSLLNGTIDASDIL

-322 LKVAFDTGLA
+322 LKVAFDAGLA
-332 GDYDTVDAFKEEA
+332 GDYDTVDSFKDEA
-345 YKQIDDSIKEMQEST
+345 YKQIDDSIKEMQENT

-374 FGNVISRGANIYY
+374 FGNVVSRGANIYY

-392 DKIVINS
+392 DKVVINS

-425 DKSINGEIDVVV
+425 NKSINGEVDVK
-437 SASKDTSNDF
+437 AGSKDTHDDF

-453 ISCGKVGDVDVIVG
+453 ISCGKVGGVDVIVG
-467 KLTAKGKIDGDD
+467 KLTAKGKIDGND
-479 FDATIEAKD
+479 FDATIETKD
-488 GDKYSLSIDSHSDGE
+488 GDKYSLSIDSSSDGE
-503 ELLKENAKLTLSDK
+503 ELLKENAELTLSDK

-529 NSKPFSDLFRSDFAK
+529 NSKPFSDLFRTSDFAK
-544 DNSSDLTNDY
+544 DYSSDLTEDNDE
-554 DFDYDLDENDN
+554 DLDESERIAREILDSY
-565 TGDEIIGGTDDYT
+565 GHDYDEDDFSELVDIY
-578 SDYGEGDLSDL
+578 SK
-589 ENHYND
+589 
-595 SLTGNFS
+595 SLTGELNGL
-602 VPEDTTSAQTD
+602 DGTTTTQSD
-613 AA
+613 GE

>member
-9 EIDPNSKFC
+9 EIDSKSKFC

-26 AHPIEENTAAEA
+26 AQPIEENIAAEA

-50 QPTATPIDEKP
+50 EPTATPIEEKP

-103 AIVVILV
+103 AVVVILV

-143 TEAIEDAFKIDDF
+143 TEAIEDAFKLDDF

-190 KLSDGESDYTFKLC
+190 KLSDGETNYTFKLC

-243 DESLLNGTIDANDIL
+243 DDSLLNGTIDASDIL

-293 TEEEAANL
+293 TEEDAANL

-332 GDYDTVDAFKEEA
+332 GDYDTVDSFKDEA
-345 YKQIDDSIKEMQEST
+345 YKQIDDSIKEMQENT

-374 FGNVISRGANIYY
+374 FGNVVSRGANIYY

-392 DKIVINS
+392 DKVVINS

-425 DKSINGEIDVVV
+425 NKSINGEIDVK
-437 SASKDTSNDF
+437 AGSKDTHDDF

-453 ISCGKVGDVDVIVG
+453 ISCGKVGGVDVIVG
-467 KLTAKGKIDGDD
+467 KLTAKGKIDGND

-488 GDKYSLSIDSHSDGE
+488 GDKYSLSIDSSSDGE
-503 ELLKENAKLTLSDK
+503 ELLKENAELTLSDK

-529 NSKPFSDLFRSDFAK
+529 NSKPFSDLFRTSDFAK
-544 DNSSDLTNDY
+544 DGSSDLTEDNY
-554 DFDYDLDENDN
+554 DDLDESDRISHEILDSY
-565 TGDEIIGGTDDYT
+565 GYDYDEEDFSELVDIY
-578 SDYGEGDLSDL
+578 SK
-589 ENHYND
+589 
-595 SLTGNFS
+595 SLTGDLNGL
-602 VPEDTTSAQTD
+602 DGTTTTQSD
-613 AA
+613 GE

>member
-9 EIDPNSKFC
+9 EIDSTSKFC

-26 AHPIEENTAAEA
+26 AQPIEENTAAEV
-38 PAPVEQPLEVAQ
+38 PASVEQPLEVAQ
-50 QPTATPIDEKP
+50 EPTATPIEEKP
-61 AYGAENPYFTPIDYI
+61 AYGAKNPYFTPIDYI

-103 AIVVILV
+103 AVVVILV

-156 TVSADFDSDDEGSA
+156 TVSADFDSDDEGIA

-190 KLSDGESDYTFKLC
+190 KLSDGETNYTFKLC

-222 LDEKAAGK
+222 LDEKATGK

-243 DESLLNGTIDANDIL
+243 DDSLLNGTIDASDIL

-332 GDYDTVDAFKEEA
+332 GDYDTVDSFKDEA
-345 YKQIDDSIKEMQEST
+345 YKQIDDSIKEMQENT

-374 FGNVISRGANIYY
+374 FGNVVSRGANIYY

-392 DKIVINS
+392 DKVVINS

-425 DKSINGEIDVVV
+425 NKSINGEIDVK
-437 SASKDTSNDF
+437 AGSKDTHDDF

-453 ISCGKVGDVDVIVG
+453 ISCGKVGGVDVIVG
-467 KLTAKGKIDGDD
+467 KLTAKGKIDGND

-488 GDKYSLSIDSHSDGE
+488 GDKYSLSIDSSSDGE
-503 ELLKENAKLTLSDK
+503 ELLKENAELTLSDK

-529 NSKPFSDLFRSDFAK
+529 NSKPFSDLFRTSDFAK
-544 DNSSDLTNDY
+544 DYSSDLTEDNDE
-554 DFDYDLDENDN
+554 DLDESERIAREILDSY
-565 TGDEIIGGTDDYT
+565 GYDYDEDDFSELVDIY
-578 SDYGEGDLSDL
+578 SK
-589 ENHYND
+589 
-595 SLTGNFS
+595 SLTGELNGL
-602 VPEDTTSAQTD
+602 DGTTTTQSD
-613 AA
+613 GE

>member
-9 EIDPNSKFC
+9 EIDSNSKFC

-26 AHPIEENTAAEA
+26 AQPIEENTAAEA
-38 PAPVEQPLEVAQ
+38 PAPVEQPLEDAQ

-61 AYGAENPYFTPIDYI
+61 VYGAENPYFTPIDYI

-190 KLSDGESDYTFKLC
+190 KLSDGKSDYTFKLC

-243 DESLLNGTIDANDIL
+243 DESLLNGTIDASDIL

-332 GDYDTVDAFKEEA
+332 GDYDTVDSFKEEA

-416 NIDYTADVT
+416 NIDYTADET
-425 DKSINGEIDVVV
+425 SKSINGEIDVK
-437 SASKDTSNDF
+437 AGDKDKYDDF

-467 KLTAKGKIDGDD
+467 KLTAKGKIDGND

-503 ELLKENAKLTLSDK
+503 ELLKENAQLTLSDK

-544 DNSSDLTNDY
+544 DNSSDLTEDNY
-554 DFDYDLDENDN
+554 DDLDESDRISHEILDSY
-565 TGDEIIGGTDDYT
+565 GYDYDEEDFSELVDAY
-578 SDYGEGDLSDL
+578 SR
-589 ENHYND
+589 
-595 SLTGNFS
+595 SLTGDYS
-602 VPEDTTSAQTD
+602 GLDDTTTAQTD

>member
-9 EIDPNSKFC
+9 EIDSNSKFC

-26 AHPIEENTAAEA
+26 AQPIEENTAAEV

-50 QPTATPIDEKP
+50 EPTATPIEEKP

-103 AIVVILV
+103 AVVVILV

-190 KLSDGESDYTFKLC
+190 KLSDGESNYTFKLC

-243 DESLLNGTIDANDIL
+243 DDSLLNGTIDASDIL

-265 KKALDKDCVSTKI
+265 KEALDKDCVSTKI

-293 TEEEAANL
+293 TEEDAANL

-332 GDYDTVDAFKEEA
+332 GDYDTVDSFKDEA
-345 YKQIDDSIKEMQEST
+345 YKQIDDSIKEMQENT

-374 FGNVISRGANIYY
+374 FGNVVSRGANIYY

-392 DKIVINS
+392 DKVVINS

-425 DKSINGEIDVVV
+425 NKSINGEVDVK
-437 SASKDTSNDF
+437 AGSKDTHDDF

-453 ISCGKVGDVDVIVG
+453 ISCGNVGGVDVIVG
-467 KLTAKGKIDGDD
+467 KLTAKGKIDGND

-488 GDKYSLSIDSHSDGE
+488 GDKYSLSIDSSSDGE
-503 ELLKENAKLTLSDK
+503 ELLKENAELTLSDK

-529 NSKPFSDLFRSDFAK
+529 NSKPFSDLFRTSDFAK
-544 DNSSDLTNDY
+544 DYSSDLTEDNDE
-554 DFDYDLDENDN
+554 DLDESERIAREILDSY
-565 TGDEIIGGTDDYT
+565 GYDYDEDDFSELVDIY
-578 SDYGEGDLSDL
+578 SK
-589 ENHYND
+589 
-595 SLTGNFS
+595 SLTGELNGL
-602 VPEDTTSAQTD
+602 DGTTTTQSD
-613 AA
+613 GE

>member
-9 EIDPNSKFC
+9 EIDSKSKFC

-26 AHPIEENTAAEA
+26 AQPIEENIASEA

-50 QPTATPIDEKP
+50 EPTATPIEEKP

-103 AIVVILV
+103 AVVVILV

-156 TVSADFDSDDEGSA
+156 TVSADFDSDDEGNA

-190 KLSDGESDYTFKLC
+190 KLSDGETDYTFKLC

-222 LDEKAAGK
+222 LDEKATGK
-230 NDTYYLDL
+230 NDTYYLNL

-243 DESLLNGTIDANDIL
+243 DDSLLNGTIDASDIL

-293 TEEEAANL
+293 TEEDAANL

-332 GDYDTVDAFKEEA
+332 GDYDTVDSFKDEA
-345 YKQIDDSIKEMQEST
+345 YKQIDDSIKEMQENT

-374 FGNVISRGANIYY
+374 FGNVVSRGANIYY

-392 DKIVINS
+392 DKVVINS

-425 DKSINGEIDVVV
+425 NKSINGEIDVK
-437 SASKDTSNDF
+437 AGSKDTHDDF

-453 ISCGKVGDVDVIVG
+453 ISCGKVGGVDVIVG
-467 KLTAKGKIDGDD
+467 KLTAKGKIDGND

-488 GDKYSLSIDSHSDGE
+488 GDKYSLSIDSSSDGE
-503 ELLKENAKLTLSDK
+503 ELLKENAELTLSDK

-529 NSKPFSDLFRSDFAK
+529 NSKPFSDLFRTSDFAK
-544 DNSSDLTNDY
+544 DYSSDLTEDNDE
-554 DFDYDLDENDN
+554 DLDESERIAREILDSY
-565 TGDEIIGGTDDYT
+565 GYDYDEDDFSELVDIY
-578 SDYGEGDLSDL
+578 SK
-589 ENHYND
+589 
-595 SLTGNFS
+595 SLTGELNGL
-602 VPEDTTSAQTD
+602 DGTTTTQSD
-613 AA
+613 GE